1 MIKICAMSDLHG
13 YLPEINPCELVLICG
28 DIVPLSAQ
36 GSSRYT
42 SRWYE
47 RAFKT
52 WAESLPCDKVI
63 FIAGNHEL
71 HFPNHYEYY
80 KKVTK
85 NISIKVRMAKS
96 ILSLELHIVR
106 NLVTGHLC
114 CQIQN

>member
-13 YLPEINPCELVLICG
+13 YLPEINACELVLICG

-42 SRWYE
+42 SRWYK

-63 FIAGNHEL
+63 FIAGNH
-71 HFPNHYEYY
+71 
-80 KKVTK
+80 K
-85 NISIKVRMAKS
+85 
-96 ILSLELHIVR
+96 ILKF
-106 NLVTGHLC
+106 
-114 CQIQN
+114 